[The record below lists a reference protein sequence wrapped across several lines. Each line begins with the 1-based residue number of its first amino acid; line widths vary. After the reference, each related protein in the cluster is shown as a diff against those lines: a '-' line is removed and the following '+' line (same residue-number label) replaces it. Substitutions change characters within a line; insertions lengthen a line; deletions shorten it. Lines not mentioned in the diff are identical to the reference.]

1 MTCAFFHVYFFNFFP
16 LPNFNRAC
24 LCFFWFSRS
33 FQAPIINLLKRYK
46 GFISF
51 FIWVRQLSGLLI
63 LLTGKQKY
71 NFKLNFTEILILYTL
86 LHRAWKAGVFFHASD
101 DTYVPLPSWTLKL
114 RELGRVKKWF
124 PLTCRNRHPLIK
136 SNDSQ
141 E

>member
-51 FIWVRQLSGLLI
+51 FIWVRQLSCLLI
-63 LLTGKQKY
+63 LLIGKQKY
-71 NFKLNFTEILILYTL
+71 NFKLNFTEISILYTR
-86 LHRAWKAGVFFHASD
+86 LHLACKAGVKA
-101 DTYVPLPSWTLKL
+101 
-114 RELGRVKKWF
+114 GRIFPCKWWYLCS
-124 PLTCRNRHPLIK
+124 PAILHIK
-136 SNDSQ
+136 NERVGKSQ
-141 E
+141 KMISFDLLE